1 MGTYHWDGHIG
12 SFRGTYN
19 VRCQVL
25 FCGVCIHLRGRPKWK
40 KENIKTEM
48 WLELL
53 KITCSWERHITMWES
68 FWDSSWPGLPKS
80 KSSRSARCVTCNERR
95 MMNGHFS
102 KNSSDGH
109 MSLRRYGDLQ
119 TSLGTDN
126 DWDDILKMVR
136 IGTRTKKQWERAN
149 LKLETQFCWCKKN
162 CPQNTWYL
170 KNKQKPSGE

>member
-1 MGTYHWDGHIG
+1 MDTYHWDGHIG
-12 SFRGTYN
+12 CFRGIYI
-19 VRCQVL
+19 VWHQVL
-25 FCGVCIHLRGRPKWK
+25 FCGVCVHLRGRPKEIKIKNEQLRCDSNFWK
-40 KENIKTEM
+40 SLAVEKGTSICGNPAGTGHDQDFQ
-48 WLELL
+48 
-53 KITCSWERHITMWES
+53 S
-68 FWDSSWPGLPKS
+68 
-80 KSSRSARCVTCNERR
+80 VTCNERR
-95 MMNGHFS
+95 TMNGHFS